1 MNRLYIYKY
10 LRDLFLCFRICHRC
24 RLPIKSIHYRGYT
37 VWYQSNADICH
48 KLPSVERALFRQQ
61 QNGPMVTNSFCS
73 NGHWLILFQWSLT
86 DWLTHSVPMVT
97 DSFCSNGHWL
107 THSVPMVT
115 DSLILFQWSL
125 THSVPM
131 VTQWLILFQ
140 WSLTHSFCSNGHW
153 LTHSVPMVT
162 DLFCSNGH
170 WLILF
175 QWSLTHFVPM
185 VTNPFCSNII

>member
-86 DWLTHSVPMVT
+86 D
-97 DSFCSNGHWL
+97 SFCSNGHWQ
-107 THSVPMVT
+107 T
-115 DSLILFQWSL
+115 DWLILFQWSL

-131 VTQWLILFQ
+131 VTDWLILFQ

-153 LTHSVPMVT
+153 LILFQWSLSDSFCSNGHWLTHSVPMVT
-162 DLFCSNGH
+162 DWLILFQRSLTYFVPMVTDSFCSNGH
-170 WLILF
+170 
-175 QWSLTHFVPM
+175 
-185 VTNPFCSNII
+185 